1 MARLTTE
8 DIEIPNRFELV
19 ALSTQRTKDILSG
32 APITIERGKH
42 KAPVISL
49 REFANGSID
58 LKALREQFI
67 TSLQKNANA
76 VDNIEGENL
85 YAETQED
92 IEDDGNS
99 SYTETTDLFVGNSHS
114 DFDEDQSF
122 DDDIIT
128 QDKQKF

>member
-8 DIEIPNRFELV
+8 DIEISNRFELV

-49 REFANGSID
+49 REFANGCID
-58 LKALREQFI
+58 LETLREQFI
-67 TSLQKNANA
+67 TSLQKNAK

-92 IEDDGNS
+92 IQDDNDS
-99 SYTETTDLFVGNSHS
+99 SYTEATDLFVGNSHS
-114 DFDEDQSF
+114 DFDEDQPF

-128 QDKQKF
+128 EDKQKL